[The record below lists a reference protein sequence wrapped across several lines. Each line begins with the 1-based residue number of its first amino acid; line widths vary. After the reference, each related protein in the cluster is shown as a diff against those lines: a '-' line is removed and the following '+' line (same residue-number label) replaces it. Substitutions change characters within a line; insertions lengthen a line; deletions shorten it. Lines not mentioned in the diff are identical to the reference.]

1 MTVQGDSGSGTP
13 RVLILTPV
21 KNAVGHLDRYVEGL
35 ATLTYDRR
43 ALSLGL
49 LESDS
54 EDGTFERLSELGT
67 RLSAM
72 FARVTLVK
80 RDFGFTMP
88 VPRWA
93 PAYQLTRRS
102 ILAKSRNTLLMRAL
116 DDEDWVLWLDAD
128 VISYPADIIERLLAC
143 DLDIVHPHCVQ
154 TPGGATFDRNGW
166 AEKGKVLLENRRG
179 SQRPIR
185 LDAVGGTMLLVRA
198 DRHRDGLVFPPFRY
212 GLHSSA
218 IRDEH
223 PAWGQGEIETEG
235 LGIMA
240 RDMGFQCWGLPDL
253 EIIHAP

>member
-1 MTVQGDSGSGTP
+1 MRSRS
-13 RVLILTPV
+13 
-21 KNAVGHLDRYVEGL
+21 
-35 ATLTYDRR
+35 
-43 ALSLGL
+43 GL

-54 EDGTFERLSELGT
+54 EDGTFERLSELRP
-67 RLSAM
+67 RLAAM

-88 VPRWA
+88 APRWA

-116 DDEDWVLWLDAD
+116 DDEDWVLWLDVD

-143 DLDIVHPHCVQ
+143 DLDIVHPHCVLE
-154 TPGGATFDRNGW
+154 PGGTTFDRNGW

-212 GLHSSA
+212 GLHSAA

-223 PAWGQGEIETEG
+223 PVWGKGEVETEG